1 VIKILDR
8 YLARQFVRTFL
19 FGLLAFVI
27 IFIILDMTENLDD
40 FVDANMPA
48 QLIAHYYLAFIP
60 EMIMLMIPVA
70 LLLSALF
77 VTGRL
82 SNQNELA
89 AIKSSG
95 MSIYR
100 LLVPFLVIAVLVTG
114 FTVYLTGWLV
124 PMSNRTK
131 YAYERKYLHRNIQ
144 SVERTNIIFQDS
156 RTRIVYVGFYD
167 IETKRANAVS
177 IQDFA
182 DTNSTVLLHRL
193 DAQTMQWEGD
203 SDALNPEA
211 QGRWILHSGTE
222 RDFEKAY
229 QGIEFFTRHD
239 VGRLTITPSD
249 IEKKQRKPEE
259 MSYTELREFI
269 DNQERAGQNVARWLV
284 DYYSK
289 MSFPCACLVV
299 VLFGVPFSANRRR
312 GVAVEFGISVAVT
325 FIYLAF
331 MKASQV
337 FGYNGDL
344 NPLLTAWLANGVFLT
359 AGIVNLVRVNK

>member
-1 VIKILDR
+1 MALDR
-8 YLARQFVRTFL
+8 GF
-19 FGLLAFVI
+19 
-27 IFIILDMTENLDD
+27 DTERY
-40 FVDANMPA
+40 
-48 QLIAHYYLAFIP
+48 HK
-60 EMIMLMIPVA
+60 
-70 LLLSALF
+70 LLSAKNIKHI
-77 VTGRL
+77 TRL
-82 SNQNELA
+82 NLNRTVMVGPRRRE
-89 AIKSSG
+89 
-95 MSIYR
+95 
-100 LLVPFLVIAVLVTG
+100 LLVNDVYG
-114 FTVYLTGWLV
+114 YLTRRRCLGEVIHQQQKKTCPLELGYCNV
-124 PMSNRTK
+124 QLPSQETRYVVVMVKSPFYQQPMYLLTNR
-131 YAYERKYLHRNIQ
+131 
-144 SVERTNIIFQDS
+144 SCS
-156 RTRIVYVGFYD
+156 
-167 IETKRANAVS
+167 S
-177 IQDFA
+177 IK
-182 DTNSTVLLHRL
+182 

-203 SDALNPEA
+203 SGALNPEA